1 MSSIIVSASED
12 SPGIVTEFVDKELE
26 QHDCPPKVLYQI
38 EVAIEEIMVNIVNY
52 AGLQEGESIEV
63 RCDVLDDPLRVV
75 LQFLDGGVP
84 FDPLAKSDPDI
95 SPEAL
100 MARQGGLGI
109 FMVKQ
114 MMDDVS
120 YAYESGKNTLTILKA
135 LQ

>member
-12 SPGIVTEFVDKELE
+12 SPAIVTEFVDKELE
-26 QHDCPPKVLYQI
+26 QHDCPPKALYQI

-100 MARQGGLGI
+100 MERQGGLGI